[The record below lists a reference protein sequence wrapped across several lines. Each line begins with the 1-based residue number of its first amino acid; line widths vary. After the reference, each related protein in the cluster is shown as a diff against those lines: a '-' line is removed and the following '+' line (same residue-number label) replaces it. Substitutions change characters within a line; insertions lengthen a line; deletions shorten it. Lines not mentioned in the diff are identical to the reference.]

1 MNNYYVYIHTSPS
14 GKKYVGI
21 TKQNPKRRWKGQG
34 QGYKGNKYFTK
45 AIQKYG
51 WDNFKHEIIFYGLSQ
66 KEAEQK
72 EIELIAKYKSSDYRY
87 GYNLDNGGRTVGT
100 LREETKEKLRQANL
114 GKHHT
119 EEARRNMSIA
129 QQKIR
134 KREKENGIVRNYEKM
149 MGKNN
154 SFYGKHHTEET
165 KQKIKEKNSGTNSV
179 WWGKKHT
186 KEEIEK
192 IANAHKKPVQQIN
205 DNNIVINIYP
215 SVLDASK
222 ELNVNVSGLYKAIR
236 RKTKSHNYYWKYKEE

>member
-1 MNNYYVYIHTSPS
+1 MCIFILLQVA
-14 GKKYVGI
+14 KKYVGI

-34 QGYKGNKYFTK
+34 QGYKGNKHFTK

-72 EIELIAKYKSSDYRY
+72 E
-87 GYNLDNGGRTVGT
+87 
-100 LREETKEKLRQANL
+100 
-114 GKHHT
+114 
-119 EEARRNMSIA
+119 
-129 QQKIR
+129 
-134 KREKENGIVRNYEKM
+134 
-149 MGKNN
+149 
-154 SFYGKHHTEET
+154 
-165 KQKIKEKNSGTNSV
+165 
-179 WWGKKHT
+179 
-186 KEEIEK
+186 
-192 IANAHKKPVQQIN
+192 N